1 VQARLAENAV
11 ERGSCIILGGRQP
24 AGLTA
29 TMLIEHPQPAA
40 ELVAAAG
47 RPRLRLSQDPITVTA
62 PSGPFAVTQLDLRV
76 LAISGDA
83 HPQSS
88 AEFRQCINARQ
99 RNSAASLALSP
110 AGRLST
116 GAANP
121 AVPQKARKTR
131 CFLPRFAGS
140 LRPPKAL
147 R

>member
-1 VQARLAENAV
+1 LQLLLAAIRDDKV
-11 ERGSCIILGGRQP
+11 DVVVVYKIDRDDADRAP
-24 AGLTA
+24 
-29 TMLIEHPQPAA
+29 PPAA
-40 ELVAAAG
+40 E
-47 RPRLRLSQDPITVTA
+47 
-62 PSGPFAVTQLDLRV
+62 PFAVTQLDLRV

-110 AGRLST
+110 ACRLST